1 MKKTIIASAIAA
13 VVAAPA
19 AFADVKISGQITAEY
34 KDASGAD
41 AELVEASDIV
51 ISGSEDLGN
60 GMKVSFKLA
69 ASPDNM
75 YAGQAAAGGAIGEDD
90 RFIAVSGDFGT
101 IQLGRYEQLVSANGS
116 DIANGLAS
124 SEVISVEE
132 KTGLGQRGNQG
143 VRYTSPNFNGV
154 TVAVGGFMDGFDG
167 DTANSTDFDVTET
180 MVSYSNAGLT
190 VSYTSENNDIDSLDT
205 DVIGVKYTMGDI
217 TVALT
222 DLDSST
228 AANDATIV
236 GAKYTSGNNSIAA
249 AYVASHGT
257 AANEGDFILKATHNM
272 SKSTSVWVGMESDD
286 SADTNDFVSV
296 GVKHAF

>member
-1 MKKTIIASAIAA
+1 MKKTIVAAA
-13 VVAAPA
+13 VAAVIAAPA

-69 ASPDNM
+69 GSPDSM
-75 YAGQAAAGGAIGEDD
+75 TAGQASAGGAIGEDD
-90 RFIAVSGDFGT
+90 RYISLSGDFGT
-101 IQLGRYEQLVSANGS
+101 VQFGRYEQLISAKGS
-116 DIANGLAS
+116 DIANSLAS
-124 SEVISVEE
+124 SEVISIEE

-154 TVAVGGFMDGFDG
+154 TVAAGGFMDGFDG
-167 DTANSTDFDVTET
+167 DTAGADDFDVTEM

-190 VSYTSENNDIDSLDT
+190 VSFTSENNDIDSLDT
-205 DVIGVKYTMGDI
+205 DVIAAKYTMGDL
-217 TVALT
+217 TVAMT

-228 AANDATIV
+228 DANDATIV
-236 GAKYTSGNNSIAA
+236 AAKYTMGNNSIAG
-249 AYVASHGT
+249 AYMASHGT
-257 AANEGDFILKATHNM
+257 AANEGDFTLKATHMM
-272 SKSTSVWVGMESDD
+272 SKSTSVWVGVESDD
-286 SADTNDFVSV
+286 SASTNDFVSV

>member
-41 AELVEASDIV
+41 SDLVEATDIV

-60 GMKVSFKLA
+60 GMKVSFKMA
-69 ASPDNM
+69 GSPDM
-75 YAGQAAAGGAIGEDD
+75 MTAGQSTAAGAIGEDD
-90 RFIAVSGDFGT
+90 RFVSLSGDFGT
-101 IQLGRYEQLVSANGS
+101 VQFGRYEQLVSAKGS
-116 DIANGLAS
+116 DIANSLAS
-124 SEVISVEE
+124 SEVISIEE
-132 KTGLGQRGNQG
+132 KTGLGQRGNKG

-154 TVAVGGFMDGFDG
+154 TVAAGGFMDGFDG
-167 DTANSTDFDVTET
+167 DTGADDFDVTEM

-190 VSYTSENNDIDSLDT
+190 VSFTSENNDVDSLDT

-236 GAKYTSGNNSIAA
+236 GAKYTMGSNSIAA

-257 AANEGDFILKATHNM
+257 AANEGDFILKATHSM

-286 SADTNDFVSV
+286 SATTNDFVSV